1 MIPFLKNI
9 SISEK
14 RNHQVII
21 CCRINVGLK
30 VVPALVGGPLCEG
43 FVAATGAGGPAGG
56 GGPGFCCWGG
66 GGPPLAG

>member
-1 MIPFLKNI
+1 MFDI
-9 SISEK
+9 
-14 RNHQVII
+14 
-21 CCRINVGLK
+21 K
-30 VVPALVGGPLCEG
+30 VVPALGGGPLCEG